1 MSLLRPIRHEVNT
14 NTGEWLKCAGI
25 YSQGLEVEAANEWI
39 FTAERGLC

>member
-1 MSLLRPIRHEVNT
+1 MSLLRPIRGEVNT

-39 FTAERGLC
+39 FTAERGLF